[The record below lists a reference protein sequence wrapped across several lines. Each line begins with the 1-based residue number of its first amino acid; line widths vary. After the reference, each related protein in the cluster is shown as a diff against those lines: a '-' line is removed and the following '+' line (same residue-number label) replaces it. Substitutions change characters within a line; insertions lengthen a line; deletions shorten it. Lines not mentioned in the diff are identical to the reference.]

1 MEMSKVVIVTGALG
15 MLGSAIALHLGAKGY
30 NVAASY
36 FRSRQRADEVVAQIN
51 EGPGQAFTIG
61 ADIRD
66 YDQVKRLVDET
77 LSKWSRVDVMAC
89 IAGQT
94 LGGLREIAEEKLLI
108 EHTEEDWDLV
118 IDTNVK
124 GTFHCIKAVSRP
136 MIAQKEG
143 HIIIMA
149 SGAGLRPRKGA
160 SSYATA
166 KSALFGLMK
175 SAALELG
182 EFNIQVNAVN
192 PGYVPYEG
200 TSVEHIEDYKR
211 HTLLGRTSAAEEVA
225 KFFVHLST
233 MSQISG
239 QTLSLSNTL

>member
-1 MEMSKVVIVTGALG
+1 MSKVVIVTGASG
-15 MLGSAIALHLGAKGY
+15 MLGSAIALHFGAKGY

-36 FRSRQRADEVVAQIN
+36 FRSRQRADEVAAQIN
-51 EGPGQAFTIG
+51 AGAGQAFTIG

-66 YDQVKRLVDET
+66 YDQVKKLVDET
-77 LSKWSRVDVMAC
+77 LARWSRADIMAC

-94 LGGLREIAEEKLLI
+94 LQGLRKIVEEKPLI

-118 IDTNVK
+118 MDVNVK

-136 MIAQKEG
+136 MIAQKAG

-149 SGAGLRPRKGA
+149 SGTGLRPRKGV

-200 TSVEHIEDYKR
+200 TSAEHIENYKR
-211 HTLLGRTSAAEEVA
+211 STLLGKTSATEEVA

-239 QTLSLSNTL
+239 QTLNLSNTL